1 MLYLVEFADWNTQST
16 IGYGCG
22 NDSSTQAQGRTDAMQ
37 YHTGTSAA
45 NRTTYDAGIQYRYIE
60 GLWSNVRDWCDGI
73 YFNVASVYV
82 IKNPSNFSDTTGGV
96 LVGSRP
102 TTPNYISSW
111 NVPNVNGLE
120 YALYPSAVDGTD
132 STYVCDYCGYYSSG
146 VVLSVGGGYG
156 RDQGCGLF
164 CLDGYY
170 AASYADASIGCR
182 LVKLPS

>member
-1 MLYLVEFADWNTQST
+1 MLYLVEFADWNTQNT

-22 NDSSTQAQGRTDAMQ
+22 NDSSAQAQGRTDTMQ

-73 YFNVASVYV
+73 YFNNTSVYA
-82 IKNPSNFSDTTGGV
+82 IKNPSNFSDTSGGT
-96 LVGSRP
+96 LVGSRS
-102 TTPNYISSW
+102 TTSGYTSAW

-120 YALYPSAVDGTD
+120 YALYPSATNGTD
-132 STYVCDYCGYYSSG
+132 STYVCDCCYYDSSG
-146 VVLSVGGGYG
+146 VVLRVGGYYS
-156 RDQGCGLF
+156 QGTDRGLF
-164 CLDGYY
+164 FLGGDS
-170 AASYADASIGCR
+170 AASGAVTGIGCR